1 MSQVSRWASKWTK
14 ATGPLLILFTAFNKG
29 NAIVWSPPK
38 LIIPP
43 VFLRRSNAP
52 SSICLIASSILNG
65 LQVISPASAT
75 CCTLKGS
82 TS

>member
-1 MSQVSRWASKWTK
+1 MSKWASKCTK
-14 ATGPLLILFTAFNKG
+14 ATGPSFILLIAFNNGK
-29 NAIVWSPPK
+29 AIVWSPPR

-43 VFLRRSNAP
+43 TLFNSSSAP
-52 SSICLIASSILNG
+52 TSICLIASSILNG

-75 CCTLKGS
+75 CWTLKGS

>member
-1 MSQVSRWASKWTK
+1 M
-14 ATGPLLILFTAFNKG
+14 LILLTAFNKG

-43 VFLRRSNAP
+43 VFLSKSVAP
-52 SSICLIASSILNG
+52 SSICLIASLILKG
-65 LQVISPASAT
+65 LHVISPASAT

>member
-1 MSQVSRWASKWTK
+1 MSQVSRWASKWTNE
-14 ATGPLLILFTAFNKG
+14 TGPLHFLLIALSSGT
-29 NAIVWSPPK
+29 AIVWSPPR

-43 VFLRRSNAP
+43 TFLSKSVAP
-52 SSICLIASSILNG
+52 TSICFMASSILNG

-75 CCTLKGS
+75 YCTLKGS